1 MQRINADIQQVQ
13 AFIAVAERS
22 SFRAAAEQLHLS
34 PPALSRRIERLEA
47 ALGARLFHRT
57 TRAVQLTGPGKVFL
71 ERARNALDDL
81 DAALRGVAESTTQSG
96 AKVTVACVPSAA
108 VYFLP
113 AVLLSFRAQHPS
125 VRLRVID
132 ESDSLVLQSVASGEA
147 DFGIGFMG
155 TQVPEVD
162 FDPIRED
169 SFVLAVRR
177 EHPLARRRSVSWDEL
192 ANENLM
198 VAART
203 SGNRKLMDDALSR
216 AGKRPAIGLEVS
228 RTSTLLGMV
237 EAGLGVGVV
246 PRLALPPADS
256 AIVGITLTRPG
267 VQRTLGL
274 LTRHGATLYPSAAAL
289 HQHFRRAFRAG
300 RLQ

>member
-34 PPALSRRIERLEA
+34 PPALSRRIERLES

-96 AKVTVACVPSAA
+96 TKVTVACVPSAA

-113 AVLLSFRAQHPS
+113 AVLLSFRQQHPS

-177 EHPLARRRSVSWDEL
+177 EHALARRRSVSWDEL

-216 AGKRPAIGLEVS
+216 AGKRPAISLEVS

-256 AIVGITLTRPG
+256 AIVGITLTRPT
-267 VQRTLGL
+267 VKRTLGL
-274 LTRHGATLYPSAAAL
+274 LTRHGATLYPAAAAL
-289 HQHFRRAFRAG
+289 HLHFKRAFRAG
-300 RLQ
+300 RAT